1 MAQPTRYARAY
12 SFTGYQ
18 TADPSDP
25 LPAQRVDAEFDAV
38 ALTTDETRLN
48 LALVQRDDGKLR
60 NASVHPDALDS
71 STLLL
76 LGSDRWTP
84 RGAWAAA
91 TVYAI
96 GDMVESGD
104 GTYVA
109 TDRKS
114 TRLNSSH

>member
-1 MAQPTRYARAY
+1 MRI
-12 SFTGYQ
+12 
-18 TADPSDP
+18 SDWSSD
-25 LPAQRVDAEFDAV
+25 VCSSD
-38 ALTTDETRLN
+38 LTTDETRLN

-104 GTYVA
+104 GPYVA
-109 TDRKS
+109 TAAHLSGDRKS
-114 TRLNSSH
+114 VV

>member
-1 MAQPTRYARAY
+1 MRI
-12 SFTGYQ
+12 
-18 TADPSDP
+18 SDWSSD
-25 LPAQRVDAEFDAV
+25 VCSSD
-38 ALTTDETRLN
+38 LTTDETRLN

-96 GDMVESGD
+96 GDMVESGA
-104 GTYVA
+104 GRSEARRGGKECV
-109 TDRKS
+109 S
-114 TRLNSSH
+114 TGSSRW